1 MTRREA
7 LTRAANGFG
16 GMALAWMLGR
26 EQLGAN
32 PELNGGLHHKAKVK
46 RVIQLF
52 MNGGVTQVDTF
63 DYKPVLEKM
72 HGKAP
77 DASRVDTPGQNWGE
91 FMKPPFAF
99 KQHGQS
105 GRWVSE
111 VYPKLA
117 ERVDDLAFLMAMTA
131 RTNTHGPASFLQN
144 TGFILPGFPCM
155 GAWISYGLGSLN
167 ANLPSFI
174 VLPDARGL
182 PYNLTGNFT
191 SGFLPA
197 RHQGTIIEAGKA
209 NPIPDLQAP
218 ATAAFVNQESE
229 RDGLALLEKMNRR
242 HLATA
247 EGDAQLEARIA
258 SYEMAARMQVSAP
271 EALDIGRESEATR
284 RLYGADRKETEDF
297 GKRCLIARR
306 LVERGVRFV
315 QVWSGMGGASG
326 NWDMHTNIADELPKM
341 AVSTDQPMAALLH
354 DLKTLG
360 LMEDTLVVWSTEFG
374 RTPYS
379 QGAKGGRDHNGG
391 TFNAWLAGAGIQGGV
406 SHGES
411 DELGWKAVV
420 NPTYCYD
427 LHATILHLMGIDH
440 TRLTFRFNGI
450 NRRLTDVHGHVIRPI
465 LA

>member
-1 MTRREA
+1 MMTRRKA
-7 LTRAANGFG
+7 LEQAASGFG
-16 GMALAWMLGR
+16 GMALAWLMGHDQAAAQS
-26 EQLGAN
+26 EF
-32 PELNGGLHHKAKVK
+32 NGGLHHRAKVR

-52 MNGGVTQVDTF
+52 MNGGATQVDTF
-63 DYKPVLEKM
+63 DYKPMLEKM
-72 HGKAP
+72 HGKPP
-77 DASRVDTPGQNWGE
+77 DASQVDTPGQNWGE
-91 FMKPPFAF
+91 FMKSPFAF
-99 KQHGQS
+99 KRHGNS

-144 TGFILPGFPCM
+144 TGYILPGFPCM
-155 GAWISYGLGSLN
+155 GAWISHGLGTLN
-167 ANLPSFI
+167 TNLPAFI

-197 RHQGTIIEAGKA
+197 RNQGTIIEAGKPH
-209 NPIPDLQAP
+209 PIPDLHAP
-218 ATAAFVNQESE
+218 SE
-229 RDGLALLEKMNRR
+229 ADKDGLALLGKMNRR
-242 HLATA
+242 HLAA
-247 EGDAQLEARIA
+247 SNGDAQLEVRIA
-258 SYEMAARMQVSAP
+258 SYEMAARMQMSAP
-271 EALDIGRESEATR
+271 EALDLSKESEATR
-284 RLYGADRKETEDF
+284 KLYGVDRKETEDF

-326 NWDMHTNIADELPKM
+326 NWDMHTNIAEELPKM
-341 AVSTDQPMAALLH
+341 AGSTDQPMAALLT
-354 DLKTLG
+354 DLGALG
-360 LMEDTLVVWSTEFG
+360 LLEDTLVVWSTEFG

-391 TFNAWLAGAGIQGGV
+391 TFNAWLAGAGIKGGV
-406 SHGES
+406 SYGES
-411 DELGWKAVV
+411 DELGWKAAV

-427 LHATILHLMGIDH
+427 LHATILHLMGVDH
-440 TRLTFRFNGI
+440 TRLTFKFNGI
-450 NRRLTDVHGHVIRPI
+450 NRRLTDVHGHVLKEI